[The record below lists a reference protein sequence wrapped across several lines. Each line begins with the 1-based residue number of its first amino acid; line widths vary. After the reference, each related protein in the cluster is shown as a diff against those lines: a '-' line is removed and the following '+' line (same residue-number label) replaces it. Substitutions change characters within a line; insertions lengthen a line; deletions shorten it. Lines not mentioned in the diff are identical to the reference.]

1 MTWETSLRCSARVR
15 ALFTGVRGRGILR
28 SSPSDD
34 AYRAEHRASCRPP
47 DLVDP
52 KDVGELE
59 DFVLSKMLQVLV
71 LKDVNALP
79 CQQVDVDRVE
89 AGPLLELILGRT
101 HLQGGG
107 VATESQSSFLL
118 DEPLGSLHRD
128 PGQVGGL
135 YLGIV
140 GTHAAAV

>member
-1 MTWETSLRCSARVR
+1 MLPLRAAEAYTRTGVHATPVARFARVR
-15 ALFTGVRGRGILR
+15 RREILR
-28 SSPSDD
+28 SSLSDD

-52 KDVGELE
+52 EDVGELV
-59 DFVLSKMLQVLV
+59 DFVLRKFLQVLV

-79 CQQVDVDRVE
+79 REQVDVDRVE

-101 HLQGGG
+101 HLQRRG

-118 DEPLGSLHRD
+118 HEPLGPLHRE

-135 YLGIV
+135 YL
-140 GTHAAAV
+140 